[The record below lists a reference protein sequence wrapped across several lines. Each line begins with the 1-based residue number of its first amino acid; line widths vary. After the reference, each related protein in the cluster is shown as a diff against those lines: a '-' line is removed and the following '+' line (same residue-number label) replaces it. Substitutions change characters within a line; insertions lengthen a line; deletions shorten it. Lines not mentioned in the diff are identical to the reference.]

1 MVNETTHRNYDKME
15 FANQSDASTERTK
28 NTLMF
33 SVILARA
40 RDMERLNLTNSEK
53 VFTKFAGMIAAPDM
67 EAYDWIRM
75 NVSDEFFN
83 THVVRIAYARVRVHT
98 RF

>member
-1 MVNETTHRNYDKME
+1 MTRRNDDKTD
-15 FANQSDASTERTK
+15 FTKQLAASINCTK

-33 SVILARA
+33 SAILASA
-40 RDMERLNLTNSEK
+40 RDMARLNLTNSEK

-67 EAYDWIRM
+67 EAYEWIRM

-83 THVVRIAYARVRVHT
+83 TRVVRIVYARART
-98 RF
+98 RTI

>member
-1 MVNETTHRNYDKME
+1 MVNETIHRTDDKMD
-15 FANQSDASTERTK
+15 FTKQLAASMNRTK

-33 SVILARA
+33 SAILASA
-40 RDMERLNLTNSEK
+40 RDMDRINLTNSEK

-67 EAYDWIRM
+67 EAYEWIRM

-83 THVVRIAYARVRVHT
+83 TRVVRIAYARART